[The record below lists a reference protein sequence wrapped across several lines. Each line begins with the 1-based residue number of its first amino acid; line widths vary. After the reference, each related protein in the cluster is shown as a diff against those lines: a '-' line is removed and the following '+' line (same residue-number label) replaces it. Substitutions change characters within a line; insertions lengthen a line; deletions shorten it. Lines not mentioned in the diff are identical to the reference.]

1 MWVVEL
7 LKVPERNDFR
17 DGFFPRRVYYKKD
30 ALALQEEVKKKGGD
44 AQVKKAYT
52 GTVLSGGRS
61 R

>member
-17 DGFFPRRVYYKKD
+17 DGFFPRKVYYKKD
-30 ALALQEEVKKKGGD
+30 AIALQDEVAQKGGE
-44 AQVKKAYT
+44 AIIKKAYI
-52 GTVLSGGRS
+52 GTVLPPRRS